1 MVLSVW
7 NMEKH
12 LSKTLAYIVNTYETG
27 FFQRTIKGVFLQMKR
42 RTARE
47 RALQALY
54 QIDLAQIEPK
64 EAIMNVL
71 EENNE
76 KGSEFLESLVFGYIE
91 HKEEIDTI
99 IRQNLAKWKLE
110 RIGSIDRNILRV
122 AVCEMKFIEDVPTT
136 VSLNEAIEVA
146 KVYGDEESKRFIN
159 AVLEKVKAS
168 MN

>member
-1 MVLSVW
+1 
-7 NMEKH
+7 
-12 LSKTLAYIVNTYETG
+12 
-27 FFQRTIKGVFLQMKR
+27 MKR

-54 QIDLAQIEPK
+54 QIEMAQIEPK
-64 EAIMNVL
+64 QAIMNVL

-76 KGSEFLESLVFGYIE
+76 KGTEFLESLVFGYTE

-99 IRQNLAKWKLE
+99 IRQHLEKWTLE

-122 AVCEMKFIEDVPTT
+122 AVCEMKYIDDVPTN

-146 KVYGDEESKRFIN
+146 KVYGDEESKRFVN

>member
-1 MVLSVW
+1 
-7 NMEKH
+7 
-12 LSKTLAYIVNTYETG
+12 
-27 FFQRTIKGVFLQMKR
+27 MKR

>member
-1 MVLSVW
+1 
-7 NMEKH
+7 
-12 LSKTLAYIVNTYETG
+12 
-27 FFQRTIKGVFLQMKR
+27 MKR

-54 QIDLAQIEPK
+54 QIELAQIEPK
-64 EAIMNVL
+64 QAIINVL

-76 KGSEFLESLVFGYIE
+76 KSSEFLEALVFGYTE
-91 HKEEIDTI
+91 HKEEIDGL
-99 IRQNLAKWKLE
+99 IRKHLEKWTLE

-122 AVCEMKFIEDVPTT
+122 AVCEMKFIEEIPTT

-146 KVYGDEESKRFIN
+146 KVYGDDESKRFVN

-168 MN
+168 MK